1 MSSDSVNVRIRR
13 RDAEYPVVVAK
24 HGSAAELCQVFDRLG
39 FFERRGRAGSVKRR
53 ACVLID
59 QGFAKARP
67 DVVRAFKKLYPEA
80 ENLFVKVPGNES
92 SKSLSMASGIL
103 GEMIKARL
111 TRNDICIAV
120 GGGVLGDLGGFVAS
134 LYNRGIDVV
143 QVPTT
148 LLAMV
153 DSSVGGK
160 TAVNHPAGK
169 NLIGTFH
176 QPAAVID
183 VLDFLTTLPDSDYQS
198 GLGEVFKYAVGF
210 SAGLFR
216 YLGRDTAAIHNRDLK
231 ALAHLIL
238 ESVKIKAKVVSADE
252 RETGVTELKG
262 TIKAGDRRLLNLG
275 HTLGHGIEKAYG
287 LPHGVAVAVGVTL
300 AAKFSARVKL
310 CSSQCYDD
318 VMELG
323 SRLALKTE
331 ANMDWRLKDIIPYVL
346 RDKKVVGGSVH
357 FVGIRKIGHAVV
369 RPTRV
374 QEFKVL
380 EEKARV

>member
-1 MSSDSVNVRIRR
+1 MSSVSVNVRIKR
-13 RDAEYPVVVAK
+13 RDVEYPVAIAK
-24 HGSAAELCQVFDRLG
+24 NSSASELGQVFERLG
-39 FFERRGRAGSVKRR
+39 FFEKRGRVGKVKRH
-53 ACVLID
+53 AAVLID

-67 DVVRAFKKLYPEA
+67 DVIRTFKKLYPET
-80 ENLFVKVPGNES
+80 ENLFIKVPGNES
-92 SKSLSMASGIL
+92 SKSLTMAGNIL
-103 GEMIKARL
+103 GEMIKAGI
-111 TRNDICIAV
+111 TRNDVCIAV

-134 LYNRGIDVV
+134 IYNRGIDVV

-160 TAVNHPAGK
+160 TAVNHPSGK

-183 VLDFLTTLPDSDYQS
+183 VLDFLATLPDGDYQS

-210 SAGLFR
+210 SPSLFR
-216 YLGRDTAAIHNRDLK
+216 YLSKDTAAVHNRDPK
-231 ALAHLIL
+231 ALAHMIL

-252 RETGVTELKG
+252 RETGITELKG
-262 TIKAGDRRLLNLG
+262 TKVGGDRRLLNLG
-275 HTLGHGIEKAYG
+275 HTLGHGIEKAYA

-300 AAKFSARVKL
+300 AAKFSARVNL
-310 CSSQCYDD
+310 CRSQCYDE

-331 ANMDWRLKDIIPYVL
+331 ANMDWRLKDIMPYVL
-346 RDKKVVGGSVH
+346 RDKKVVGGTLH
-357 FVGIRKIGHAVV
+357 FIGVKKIGQAVV

-374 QEFKVL
+374 QELKAL
-380 EEKARV
+380 EEKARG